1 MPKASRCLGDKME
14 FKHKPVMLQECID
27 GLNINPDGIYLDCT
41 LGGGGHSS
49 QILARLKSGRLIAV
63 DKDADALKSAQKRLE
78 EYKDKITYIHDD
90 FKNVITHLD
99 ELGVE
104 KLDGVLI
111 DLGVSSYQLDNAD
124 RGFSY
129 NADAPLDMRMDQS
142 QYLDAKKVVNEYS
155 QEKLAEI
162 IWQYGEDRLSKAIAR
177 DVVEYRKTKSI
188 ETTGELA
195 KIIENAYPAK
205 LRWKFGNPCK
215 RTFQA
220 IRIEVNGE
228 LKDLDRVVND
238 LVLRLKVGGRICI
251 ITFHSLEDRIV
262 KRVFVELNKECV
274 CSPHQP
280 ICTCNKRKDIEILT
294 KKPLVASKQELEDNS
309 RASCAKLRIAQRV

>member
-1 MPKASRCLGDKME
+1 ME
-14 FKHKPVMLQECID
+14 FKHKPVMLEECIE
-27 GLNINPDGIYLDCT
+27 GLKINPDGIYLDCT

-49 QILARLKSGRLIAV
+49 RILEKLKGGRLIAV
-63 DKDADALKSAQKRLE
+63 DKDEDALQSAKRRLE
-78 EYKDKITYIHDD
+78 AYEDKITYIHDD
-90 FKNVITHLD
+90 FKRVITHLD

-111 DLGVSSYQLDNAD
+111 DLGVSSYQLDNAE

-129 NADAPLDMRMDQS
+129 NADAPLDMRMDRS
-142 QYLDAKKVVNEYS
+142 QYLDAKIVVNEYS
-155 QEKLAEI
+155 QEELARI
-162 IWQYGEDRLSKAIAR
+162 IWQYGEDKLSRAIAK
-177 DVVEYRKTKSI
+177 DIVEYRNNKAI

-195 KIIENAYPAK
+195 KIIEEAYPAK

-228 LKDLDRVVND
+228 LKDLDKVVSD
-238 LVLRLKVGGRICI
+238 LALRLREGGRICI

-262 KRVFVELNKECV
+262 KRAFVELNKDCI
-274 CSPHQP
+274 CPPHQP
-280 ICTCNKRKDIEILT
+280 ICTCNKRREVEIIT
-294 KKPLVASKQELEDNS
+294 KKPLTASQVELEDNS
-309 RASCAKLRIAQRV
+309 RASCAKLRIAERV

>member
-1 MPKASRCLGDKME
+1 ME
-14 FKHKPVMLQECID
+14 FKHKPVMPEECIE
-27 GLNINPDGIYLDCT
+27 GLQINPDGIYLDCT

-49 QILARLKSGRLIAV
+49 QILAKLKGGKLIAV
-63 DKDADALKSAQKRLE
+63 DKDADALESAQKRLE
-78 EYKDKITYIHDD
+78 GYKDKITYIHDD
-90 FKNVITHLD
+90 FKNVITYLD
-99 ELGVE
+99 ELGIE

-111 DLGVSSYQLDNAD
+111 DLGVSSYQLDNAE

-129 NADAPLDMRMDQS
+129 NADAPLDMRMDRS

-155 QEKLAEI
+155 QEALADI
-162 IWQYGEDRLSKAIAR
+162 IRQYGEDKLSRVIAKNI
-177 DVVEYRKTKSI
+177 VEYRNRKAI

-195 KIIENAYPAK
+195 KIVEEAYSVK

-228 LKDLDRVVND
+228 LKDLDKVVND
-238 LVLRLKVGGRICI
+238 LALRLKVGGRICI

-262 KRVFVELNKECV
+262 KRAFVELNKDCV
-274 CSPHQP
+274 CPPHQP
-280 ICTCNKRKDIEILT
+280 ICTCNKRRDVEIIT
-294 KKPLVASKQELEDNS
+294 KKPITASDRELRDNS

>member
-1 MPKASRCLGDKME
+1 ME
-14 FKHKPVMLQECID
+14 FKHKPVMLQECIE
-27 GLNINPDGIYLDCT
+27 GLGIKPDGVYLDCT
-41 LGGGGHSS
+41 LGGGGHSG
-49 QILARLKSGRLIAV
+49 QILARLRGGRLIAV
-63 DKDADALKSAQKRLE
+63 DKDVEALKSAQKRLE
-78 EYKDKITYIHDD
+78 EYEDKITYIHDD
-90 FKNVITHLD
+90 FKNVVTHLD
-99 ELGVE
+99 ELGIE

-124 RGFSY
+124 RGFSF

-155 QEKLAEI
+155 QEALADV
-162 IWQYGEDRLSKAIAR
+162 IWRYGEDKLSKVIAR
-177 DVVEYRKTKSI
+177 DIVEYRKTKSI

-195 KIIENAYPAK
+195 KIVEEAYPAK

-220 IRIEVNGE
+220 IRIEVNSE

-251 ITFHSLEDRIV
+251 IAFHSLEDRIV

-274 CSPHQP
+274 CPPHQP
-280 ICTCNKRKDIEILT
+280 ICTCNKRRDVEIIT
-294 KKPLVASKQELEDNS
+294 KKPLVASKQELENNS
-309 RASCAKLRIAQRV
+309 RASCAKLRIAQRI